1 MSNIDIALIISG
13 VALFVSFV
21 ALWVNSL
28 SPFKLKILHEPPTF
42 SLHKI
47 TPSIS
52 GSKDGKTWW
61 IPSFD
66 IGISFHNV
74 GRISG
79 EILDVRIVAEFE
91 GYRFNKRYLFYPKWI
106 VDYSA
111 FNKDRTER
119 FQWLEKAIIR
129 EWYPILL
136 KGQSDVNLHLVL
148 EADRWDQKENG
159 KMTYCLEVIS
169 SKKKKWI
176 ECGRYSLHVTEDMF
190 DDKSCYTTFDD
201 KIEELRKL

>member
-1 MSNIDIALIISG
+1 MSNADIALIISG
-13 VALFVSFV
+13 VALFVSFI

-28 SPFKLKILHEPPTF
+28 SPFKLKILHDAPTF
-42 SLHKI
+42 TLYKI

-52 GSKDGKTWW
+52 GTTDGKTWW

-66 IGISFHNV
+66 VGISFHNA

-79 EILDVRIVAEFE
+79 EILDVRIVAEFK
-91 GYRFNKRYLFYPKWI
+91 GHRSARKYVFHPKWI
-106 VDYSA
+106 VDYSS

-119 FQWLEKAIIR
+119 FQWIKKAIIR
-129 EWYPILL
+129 DWYPVLL
-136 KGQSDVNLHLVL
+136 KGQSDVTVHLIL
-148 EADRWDQKENG
+148 ENDRWDQKENG
-159 KMTYCLEVIS
+159 KMSYCLEVIS

-176 ECGRYSLHVTEDMF
+176 ECGRYSLPVVEDMF
-190 DDKSCYTTFDD
+190 DSKSCYTSVDN